1 MTPTADTDTHGVVDQ
16 EAGYPRTY
24 VRVSDDTQLETW
36 DASRTADLVKGVK
49 TLRDVV
55 LTNGPMLRVTVAGAP
70 VGGLAKARG
79 GQVAV
84 KVHVECAPWVD
95 VDTVRVIHVRDG
107 APEATQPVKLTAL
120 RSGAMGA
127 DLSFSVAV
135 RGDDAIAVLAT
146 GSKPMTPV
154 ISGDAAELLPWA
166 MTGAVWIDADGDGKS
181 LGR

>member
-1 MTPTADTDTHGVVDQ
+1 
-16 EAGYPRTY
+16 
-24 VRVSDDTQLETW
+24 
-36 DASRTADLVKGVK
+36 
-49 TLRDVV
+49 
-55 LTNGPMLRVTVAGAP
+55 MLRVTVGGAP
-70 VGGLAKARG
+70 VGGLAKAAKAANASG

-107 APEATQPVKLTAL
+107 AVEATHPVKLTSL
-120 RSGAMGA
+120 KSGAMGA
-127 DLSFSVAV
+127 DLGFTVVV

-146 GSKPMTPV
+146 GSKPMSPV
-154 ISGDAAELLPWA
+154 ISGDPAEITPWA